1 MTVFTLLHRL
11 AARVRKDDN
20 GAVMAEYGLLA
31 VGIAVLVMAVVFI
44 LGGAIAG
51 LFQDVV
57 DQL

>member
-31 VGIAVLVMAVVFI
+31 VSIAVLLAATVWALGDAVLALYDLPAPF
-44 LGGAIAG
+44 
-51 LFQDVV
+51 
-57 DQL
+57 

>member
-31 VGIAVLVMAVVFI
+31 VSIALLLAATVWALGDAVLALYDLPAPF
-44 LGGAIAG
+44 
-51 LFQDVV
+51 
-57 DQL
+57 